1 MDGTLAT
8 PGIASP
14 SRLRPSERRYDD
26 FHDGGDPIMRTYAET
41 TVRVRYAETDQ
52 MGVVYYGNYFTW
64 FEIGRIELCRQ
75 LGFEYK
81 RMEAEDD
88 SFIVV
93 AEASCRYK
101 RPARFDDLLTI
112 RTRVTQAQRRTVRFG
127 YEIFSQTG
135 ELIATG
141 ETLHVICDR
150 MGRPKSLP
158 EKYKKYF
165 GLITQGYGTAPQ
177 A

>member
-1 MDGTLAT
+1 MDGTIIPAMKT
-8 PGIASP
+8 
-14 SRLRPSERRYDD
+14 
-26 FHDGGDPIMRTYAET
+26 HAET
-41 TVRVRYAETDQ
+41 AVRVRYAETDQ

-64 FEIGRIELCRQ
+64 FEIGRVELCRQ

-81 RMEAEDD
+81 RMESEDD

-112 RTRVTQAQRRTVRFG
+112 RTRVVEAQRRTVRFG
-127 YEIFSQTG
+127 YEILNAAG
-135 ELIATG
+135 EPIATG

-150 MGRPKSLP
+150 TGRPKSLP

-165 GLITQGYGTAPQ
+165 DLTPDSRGRAPH